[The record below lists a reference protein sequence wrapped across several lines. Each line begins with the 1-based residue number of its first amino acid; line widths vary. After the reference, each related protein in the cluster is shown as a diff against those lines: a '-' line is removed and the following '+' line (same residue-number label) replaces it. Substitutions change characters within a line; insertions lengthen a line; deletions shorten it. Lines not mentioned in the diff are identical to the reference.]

1 MSNSSKGDRVPGGV
15 AHTRT
20 TLLLPFYQ
28 RLLAD
33 AGLRTGESILQEVGR
48 AEALA
53 PHPRLRQLLQ
63 SDPSMSAL
71 LPGAV
76 AAFAVGGTVDAPFSV
91 RNSSLV
97 LLHPALLDDG
107 VALAAAARWGLE
119 AARLRGFGSYSSENL
134 SGLFRYGRALI
145 SSMPSRSR
153 ELLAAVIGSSV
164 ALELTRAANGP
175 EPPHVLAWMDGRV
188 GGTWCASASRTSAME
203 LESTV
208 EQLLVAGGDT
218 RLRVDGDT
226 GQNRYGVPP
235 RPRPEAVH
243 FSSSTASA
251 ISDYGFLFCDLLR
264 RDLLSEIWDQKLAP
278 AAVRARVANATGQ
291 AILRLLKLSAGD
303 AAVCVVPSG
312 TDAELMAVL
321 VARAGAA
328 DRPMANLLIAP
339 EESGRGLR
347 HAAKGHY
354 FDDITAAGVNVKV
367 GAPVLDGLSIVL
379 CEVAIR
385 DRGGRPRTAEQID
398 SDFLAAGAA
407 ALAEG
412 RHVLAHLILSSKTGL
427 SAPTRSAVKALVAM
441 APDRVDVVV
450 DACQMRSPF
459 AELGEDLKR
468 GWMLQVSGSK
478 FLTGPPF
485 SGALVVPASFQ
496 GRAAS
501 VGDALAMAPGVGHS
515 SDWTFDWASQMIE
528 KEGPPPSFGP
538 VFRWLPAL
546 MEAELLL
553 ALDEEFRHWAFTSF
567 RRVVVES
574 VADSPWLHCIPGGAE
589 DTFGNQSDAL
599 ACQSILSFA
608 VMGARA
614 DGSTSML
621 TEVACRQLFELLN
634 RDVSGLAADLD
645 PIARTRAHLQAHI
658 GQPVTIE
665 GPNGPVTALRMVLG
679 ARFFTIVG
687 FAGPGATEAA
697 LLSEIADAK
706 RAIAKVEFL
715 ASRWWQF
722 ESVGARQ

>member
-1 MSNSSKGDRVPGGV
+1 MGNSSKADRIPRGV
-15 AHTRT
+15 EHTRKA
-20 TLLLPFYQ
+20 LLLPFYQ

-33 AGLRTGESILQEVGR
+33 AGLLTSASVVREVGR

-71 LPGAV
+71 LPGAA
-76 AAFAVGGTVDAPFSV
+76 AAFAVGDTVDAPFSV

-97 LLHPALLDDG
+97 VLHPALLDDG
-107 VALAAAARWGLE
+107 VALATVARWALE
-119 AARLRGFGSYSSENL
+119 AARLRGLGSYSRENL

-153 ELLAAVIGSSV
+153 ELLMAVIGASV
-164 ALELTRAANGP
+164 ALELARAANGP
-175 EPPHVLAWMDGRV
+175 EPAHVLAWIDGRV
-188 GGTWCASASRTSAME
+188 GGTCCTSGSCTPALE

-208 EQLLVAGGDT
+208 EQVLVAGGDT
-218 RLRVDGDT
+218 RLRLDGHT

-264 RDLLSEIWDQKLAP
+264 RDLLSEISNQKLAP
-278 AAVRARVANATGQ
+278 ATVRARVANATGQ
-291 AILRLLKLSAGD
+291 AILRLLRLSAGD
-303 AAVCVVPSG
+303 AAVCIAPSG

-328 DRPMANLLIAP
+328 GRPMTNLLIAP

-354 FDDITAAGVNVKV
+354 FDDITAAGVKVKV
-367 GAPVLDGLSIVL
+367 GTPVLDDLSIGL

-385 DRGGRPRTAEQID
+385 DNGGRPRTAEQID

-412 RHVLAHLILSSKTGL
+412 RHVLAHLLLSSKTGL
-427 SAPTRSAVKALVAM
+427 SAPTRLAVKALVAM

-485 SGALVVPASFQ
+485 SGALVVPAAFQ

-528 KEGPPPSFGP
+528 TGGPHPSFGP

-553 ALDEEFRHWAFTSF
+553 ALDEDFRHWAFSNF
-567 RRVVVES
+567 RRVIVES
-574 VADSPWLHCIPGGAE
+574 VADSPWLRRIPGGAD
-589 DTFGNQSDAL
+589 DTLGNQRDAL

-634 RDVSGLAADLD
+634 RDVSGLATDLD
-645 PIARTRAHLQAHI
+645 PIARTQAHLQAHI

-665 GPNGPVTALRMVLG
+665 GPDGPVTALRMVLG

-687 FAGPGATEAA
+687 FAGPGAAEAA

-715 ASRWWQF
+715 ASHWWKF
-722 ESVGARQ
+722 ESVGA